1 MSVKIAVTG
10 KGGTGKTAFAALFMR
25 AAIPGLKPNEVMLAV
40 DADADANLAAALGV
54 EVEKTIGDMREK
66 MMRERD
72 SIPLDTSKEAAFE
85 SWVFETLYEGNGFD
99 LLVMGRPEGTGC
111 YCYANNM
118 LVAIMERI
126 VDNYPVTVIDTAAGM
141 EHISRQTI
149 SEVDILLVV
158 TDNSRRGLGT
168 AERIRDIAN
177 EIGMKFDRMYVV
189 ANKVT
194 DETRDRVE
202 KNASELGLDV
212 IGTVPYDP
220 QLAEIDLQGRPLI
233 ELPANSTAVMAVAEI
248 AEVIL

>member
-1 MSVKIAVTG
+1 MKIAITG

-25 AAIPGLKPNEVMLAV
+25 AAIPGLKPNEVILAV

-85 SWVFETLYEGNGFD
+85 SWVFETLYEGDGFD

-118 LVAIMERI
+118 LTAIMERI
-126 VDNYPVTVIDTAAGM
+126 VDNYPITVIDMAAGM

-168 AERIRDIAN
+168 AERIRDIAK
-177 EIGMKFDRMYVV
+177 EIGMKYDRMYVV

-194 DETRDRVE
+194 DETRDRVV
-202 KNASELGLDV
+202 KNASELGLEV

-220 QLAEIDLQGRPLI
+220 QLAEIDLEGKPLI
-233 ELPANSTAVMAVAEI
+233 ELPANSTAVKAVAEI
-248 AEVIL
+248 VEALL